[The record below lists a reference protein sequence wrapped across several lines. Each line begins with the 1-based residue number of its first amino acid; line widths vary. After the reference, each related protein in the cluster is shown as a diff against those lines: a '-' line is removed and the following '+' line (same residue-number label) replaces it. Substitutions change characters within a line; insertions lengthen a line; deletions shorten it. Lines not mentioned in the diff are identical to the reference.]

1 MLGDLLA
8 LGGIIY
14 FIGWLTKG
22 LGWWETS
29 DSIERKYQKQLL
41 EQKKRLLAEKKRLLK
56 NQKKGG
62 K

>member
-1 MLGDLLA
+1 MFGDLLA

-14 FIGWLTKG
+14 FIVWLTKG

-29 DSIERKYQKQLL
+29 DSIERDYQKQLL
-41 EQKKRLLAEKKRLLK
+41 AQRKRLLEEKKRLLK
-56 NQKKGG
+56 KKKGG